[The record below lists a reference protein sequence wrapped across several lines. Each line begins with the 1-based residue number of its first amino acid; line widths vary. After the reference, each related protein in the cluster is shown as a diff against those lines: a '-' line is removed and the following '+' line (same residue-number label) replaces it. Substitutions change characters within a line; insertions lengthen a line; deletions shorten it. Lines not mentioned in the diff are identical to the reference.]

1 MDIKLEKKPWYIRY
15 RYYLAGG
22 VAFAAFLTY
31 VIILSAGPRKLRVGR
46 DDIQI
51 AEVRQDKF
59 MEYVDVEG
67 LVQPIL
73 TIKVNA
79 REAGSVLRIVGEE
92 GNMMR
97 RGDTILVLENPDLVR
112 DIEDQRDEWEK
123 QLITYREKEIE
134 MEQQSLTLQQ
144 QALETDYELEKLR
157 KNFELEQEEFR
168 MGIKSKAQLQ
178 VAEDEFRYKEK
189 TARLQRQSLRHDSA
203 VSIIRRDL
211 LLNDRERQRKK
222 YERSRGRLENLVV
235 RAPLGGQL
243 SFVSV
248 TPGQQV
254 QSGESIGEIKV
265 LDQFKVHT
273 SLSEYYV
280 DRITTGLP
288 ATVLYQ
294 GRRYPLRITKVVP
307 EVKDRMFDVDL
318 VFTADMPDNVRVGK
332 SFRVQIELGQPEDA
346 LVIPRGNFYQA
357 TGGQWIYRLDE
368 DGTRARRVP
377 LTIGRQNPQQYEVT
391 GGLQPGDRV
400 IVTGYDSFG
409 EAEELVIK
417 H

>member
-22 VAFAAFLTY
+22 IAFLAFLIY
-31 VIILSAGPRKLRVGR
+31 VIILSAGPRKLRI
-46 DDIQI
+46 DSESLQM
-51 AEVRQDKF
+51 AEVKKDKF

-73 TIKVNA
+73 TIKVNT
-79 REAGSVLRIVGEE
+79 REAGSVSRIVGEE
-92 GNMMR
+92 GNMMKK
-97 RGDTILVLENPDLVR
+97 GDTILVLENLDLLR
-112 DIEDQRDEWEK
+112 TIEDQRDEWEK

-144 QALETDYELEKLR
+144 QALQTDYELDKLR
-157 KNFELEQEEFR
+157 KNFELEEEEYR

-178 VAEDEFRYKEK
+178 VAEDEYRYKEK

-211 LLNDRERQRKK
+211 LLNDRERERKK
-222 YERSRGRLENLVV
+222 YERSCQRLNDLVV
-235 RAPLGGQL
+235 CAPISGQL

-254 QSGESIGEIKV
+254 QSGASIAEIKV

-273 SLSEYYV
+273 SLSEYYI

-288 ATVLYQ
+288 ATILYQ
-294 GRRYPLRITKVVP
+294 GKRYPLKITKVVP

-357 TGGQWIYRLDE
+357 TGGQWIYKLNKDK
-368 DGTRARRVP
+368 TRAVRVP
-377 LTIGRQNPQQYEVT
+377 ITIGRQNPQQYEVT
-391 GGLQPGDRV
+391 DGLQPGDWV
-400 IVTGYDSFG
+400 ITTGYDNFG
-409 EAEELVIK
+409 DAEELVL
-417 H
+417 